1 MRCPNCNHFY
11 LFDNKYICPKCGEIL
26 DYQFKKDVEYFA
38 NKYGEVSYQ
47 FFDYAN
53 AEVLANWFNQNGNKI
68 NILKFDI
75 GKSRKTDDFD
85 KHPFSFYNIIIIYID
100 RPGPYYYRAT
110 TFLGKTFHSYE
121 NAINDIDYSIQNY
134 LRNNVWNNVF
144 SRVYYKYV
152 PLGLNVRFYYE
163 QHCYNAFGFVI
174 AAFRR

>member
-47 FFDYAN
+47 FFD
-53 AEVLANWFNQNGNKI
+53 LADIKDLWNWFNENGNKI

-75 GKSRKTDDFD
+75 D
-85 KHPFSFYNIIIIYID
+85 KWEKPEYSNEPFSFYRITIIYLN
-100 RPGPYYYRAT
+100 RPGPCYYRANAFKSGT
-110 TFLGKTFHSYE
+110 SHFYQDTENEINNYINNFLRNSVWNKTFTRTY
-121 NAINDIDYSIQNY
+121 NKWMPLDLNIYPFWQQNNYSTIG
-134 LRNNVWNNVF
+134 F
-144 SRVYYKYV
+144 S
-152 PLGLNVRFYYE
+152 
-163 QHCYNAFGFVI
+163 I